1 MRSRS
6 SSGNLVS
13 LRSAVALADSKWL
26 TEALFL
32 TALKYHPDRNPGRE
46 AEFNAK
52 FQAIQ
57 AAHEILSDPQQR
69 LKYDTDR
76 LRAGYGKLYGPPK
89 TNATRQPNTASYA
102 HPTSTRTQASS
113 KPGFPPRPSSYH
125 APPSAGAQRY
135 ASYARAAPQQPWEK
149 MHDDSQTRADA
160 FRGFQEMKGNSS
172 MPSWASFD
180 PRTGR
185 TTYQSGR
192 TTPNATPAGQSK
204 KSAYEH
210 VNSNHKQTSAPRGQT
225 PFGNVRSQSTKKKN
239 GFDPGNP
246 GGDEPMARNT
256 SAYSSSRAERPFFE
270 PAPSPTAK
278 KKTAAE
284 QEDSPIPG
292 FERLSTRYATTGG
305 EKTYF
310 SSAGLGRSTSV
321 RDTPGSPK
329 PRSRTNPPSPTAPQ
343 TGRHHSASPKLKT
356 DHNRGFS
363 SDVTSSDE
371 DDDEDDDEGAPRA
384 KPKATPKSRLRPNQ
398 KFSDFHTQND
408 WNRGTGEHSSAWPN
422 VAGFWTPSHP
432 RSCIDESRPWTY
444 HEYMDYRT
452 DNEDYEGHDSD
463 SAAYPNGSHRTAD
476 PATSQQPET
485 QGKSATNGET
495 EGFKT
500 QFNLYGSTPNPCTR
514 KWSEKWGF
522 SSPRTAPNEPR
533 RKLPY
538 WAYPSSVMAPDT
550 SPKRFKVAGKE
561 RRAAP
566 KEEEILASIHRVKFS
581 INESADGDPK
591 ADSDALNSFE
601 GSPTASASP
610 NGEFKSR
617 SHENLRTTF
626 SASDWQGTFQGAA
639 EFFAPA
645 PSGKDQ
651 GTRASRR
658 VSPTRGRTA
667 TRQGY
672 GSQSKPTA
680 TSQDSARTP
689 FPSQQQPTPFIN
701 ATFSADSWA
710 EQLKTATFTMPF
722 PDGTQQ
728 QANIRRARSPRKQS
742 RPAVKRTTASVSTEA
757 EEAKTTIDGS
767 GDESAKNIPGDGEA
781 MDIDEELPSKTDVPQ
796 TNGTTSNTTGSG
808 HTNGPRLVSVEPNRP
823 EWRAGAREDPT
834 TQDSAASSAPKEPSS
849 NSGAKT
855 NGVNSNSNLFNLK
868 KLSNVTPFTAT
879 NSVGIEDLND
889 IHANLPFESRP
900 NQHAARRPVRPRE
913 LDCPN
918 PPKRPLRP
926 PLVPAAPGS
935 QQMVLPRKAWERY
948 VTEMNA
954 YMREWNEFNRRMLR
968 HFTARQE
975 AVETGL
981 SPVWIS
987 AVGDS
992 TRLNIEGEDGKGDDT
1007 DNSDENLVPGK
1018 PTGGFSAYLRGV
1030 EEDFKVR
1037 EHWDVAWE
1045 RHRECILEL
1054 GDMREWIRNGGKVV

>member
-1 MRSRS
+1 MVKADVRRDYYADL
-6 SSGNLVS
+6 GLTP
-13 LRSAVALADSKWL
+13 SAETDEIKKQFRKL
-26 TEALFL
+26 
-32 TALKYHPDRNPGRE
+32 ALKYHPDRNPGRE

-89 TNATRQPNTASYA
+89 TNAPRQPSTPSYA

-149 MHDDSQTRADA
+149 MHDDAQTRADA

-278 KKTAAE
+278 KQTAAE

-292 FERLSTRYATTGG
+292 FERLSTRYATVGG

-343 TGRHHSASPKLKT
+343 TGRHRSASPKLKT
-356 DHNRGFS
+356 DQNRGFS

-371 DDDEDDDEGAPRA
+371 DEDDDEDNNDKGAPRA

-408 WNRGTGEHSSAWPN
+408 WNRGP
-422 VAGFWTPSHP
+422 
-432 RSCIDESRPWTY
+432 
-444 HEYMDYRT
+444 
-452 DNEDYEGHDSD
+452 GHDSD
-463 SAAYPNGSHRTAD
+463 SAAHPNGS

-485 QGKSATNGET
+485 QGKPATNGET

-500 QFNLYGSTPNPCTR
+500 QFN
-514 KWSEKWGF
+514 F
-522 SSPRTAPNEPR
+522 
-533 RKLPY
+533 
-538 WAYPSSVMAPDT
+538 
-550 SPKRFKVAGKE
+550 
-561 RRAAP
+561 
-566 KEEEILASIHRVKFS
+566 
-581 INESADGDPK
+581 
-591 ADSDALNSFE
+591 FE
-601 GSPTASASP
+601 GSSTASASP

-645 PSGKDQ
+645 PSGKDP
-651 GTRASRR
+651 GARASRR

-667 TRQGY
+667 TRQGH

-689 FPSQQQPTPFIN
+689 FPSQQQQPTPFKN

-722 PDGTQQ
+722 PDGPQQ

-742 RPAVKRTTASVSTEA
+742 RPAVKRTPASVSTEA
-757 EEAKTTIDGS
+757 EEAKTTIDAS
-767 GDESAKNIPGDGEA
+767 GDESAKNVPADGEA
-781 MDIDEELPSKTDVPQ
+781 MDIDEELPSKTEGPQ
-796 TNGTTSNTTGSG
+796 TNGTPSDTTGSA

-823 EWRAGAREDPT
+823 EWRAGAREDPAT
-834 TQDSAASSAPKEPSS
+834 RDSTASSAPKEPSA
-849 NSGAKT
+849 NSGAKA
-855 NGVNSNSNLFNLK
+855 NGVNSHSNLFNLK

-889 IHANLPFESRP
+889 IHASLPFESRP

-926 PLVPAAPGS
+926 PLVPAGPGS

-954 YMREWNEFNRRMLR
+954 YMHEWNEFNRRMLR

-981 SPVWIS
+981 APMWIS

-992 TRLNIEGEDGKGDDT
+992 TRLNLDGEDGKGDDDT
-1007 DNSDENLVPGK
+1007 DNGDENLVPGK

-1054 GDMREWIRNGGKVV
+1054 GDLREWIRNGGKVV